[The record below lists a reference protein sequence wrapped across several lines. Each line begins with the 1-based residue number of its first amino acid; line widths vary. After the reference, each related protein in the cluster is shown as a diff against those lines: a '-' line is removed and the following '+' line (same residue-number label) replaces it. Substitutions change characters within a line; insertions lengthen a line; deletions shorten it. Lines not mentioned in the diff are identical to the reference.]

1 MKSKF
6 MLFISL
12 SMFILVSMACQMA
25 GRSLD
30 SIFATTTPTFTVTPT
45 FTPTHT
51 PSPTPLP
58 TGVHIE
64 EQSDQ
69 STRIVD
75 YDGGY
80 TFVLSKDW
88 TALPGDIDSLK
99 ENIETLVESNPE
111 VADMMEQFQQIDNQA
126 LRVIGLNT
134 NREYREGTMLPNL
147 LVLTLQDNFAS
158 ALPMEVLV
166 ELNVEQLEKNLS
178 ISEVLSSST
187 DINQNDVEY
196 GHIELKTSVMQNN
209 RSVDAWQNMLIVTN
223 GSYTTL
229 FSLTL
234 PLTKQESG
242 QTLVQELIDSI
253 EKLE

>member
-1 MKSKF
+1 M
-6 MLFISL
+6 
-12 SMFILVSMACQMA
+12 
-25 GRSLD
+25 
-30 SIFATTTPTFTVTPT
+30 
-45 FTPTHT
+45 
-51 PSPTPLP
+51 
-58 TGVHIE
+58 HIE

-80 TFVLSKDW
+80 TLVLSKDW

-99 ENIETLVESNPE
+99 ENIDTLVESNPE
-111 VADMMEQFQQIDNQA
+111 VADMMKQFQQIDNQA

-134 NREYREGTMLPNL
+134 NREYREGTLLPNL
-147 LVLTLQDNFAS
+147 LVLTLRDNIGS
-158 ALPMEVLV
+158 ALPMDLLV
-166 ELNVEQLEKNLS
+166 EMNVEQLEKNLS
-178 ISEVLSSST
+178 ISEVLSSSN
-187 DINQNDVEY
+187 DINQNQVEY

-209 RSVDAWQNMLIVTN
+209 GSVDAWQNLLIVTN
-223 GSYTTL
+223 GPYTTL

-253 EKLE
+253 EKLDEK

>member
-1 MKSKF
+1 
-6 MLFISL
+6 
-12 SMFILVSMACQMA
+12 MA

-30 SIFATTTPTFTVTPT
+30 SIFATITPTFTVTPT

-75 YDGGY
+75 YEGGY
-80 TFVLSKDW
+80 ILQFSKDW
-88 TALPGDIDSLK
+88 TVLPGDIDSLK

-134 NREYREGTMLPNL
+134 NREYREGTLLPNI
-147 LVLTLQDNFAS
+147 LVLSLQDELVS
-158 ALPMEVLV
+158 GLPMDLLV
-166 ELNVEQLEKNLS
+166 ELNVEQLEKDLS
-178 ISEVLSSST
+178 ISEVLSSSN

-196 GHIELKTSVMQNN
+196 GHIELKTSILQNGG
-209 RSVDAWQNMLIVTN
+209 SVDAWQNLLIVTN